1 MDLEIIDIKQVTVIT
16 PRSDIDIAHA
26 DVVKQRLTELV
37 DKGRTRLVID
47 LGQVHYI
54 DSSGLGALVAVMK
67 HARAARGDIKI
78 CALQSGVRSVFEMT
92 RLNKVIAIHAT
103 RQEAVAS
110 WG

>member
-1 MDLEIIDIKQVTVIT
+1 MDIEVSELKQVTIVT
-16 PRSDIDIAHA
+16 PQSDFDMGAA
-26 DVVKQRLTELV
+26 DTIKRRLTELV

-47 LGQVHYI
+47 MGLVSYI
-54 DSSGLGALVAVMK
+54 DSSGLGALVAAMK
-67 HARAARGDIKI
+67 HARTARGDVKL

-92 RLNKVIAIHAT
+92 RLHKVMSIHAT